1 MSDMIMPRDIL
12 FFSSLSESLLLL
24 THIMILSQGR
34 RAQSY
39 TQLSAWLGA
48 REREVGRPTC
58 LRQCE
63 RQRRQTEHSLQ
74 GVSLALPQSD
84 EARRSVSLALGQTAI
99 LATLTGP
106 PRHFPNEKG
115 EDSRVSLESL

>member
-48 REREVGRPTC
+48 RERGGAPNVSTAVRETETPDRAFPAGR
-58 LRQCE
+58 LSR
-63 RQRRQTEHSLQ
+63 
-74 GVSLALPQSD
+74 
-84 EARRSVSLALGQTAI
+84 TA
-99 LATLTGP
+99 AV
-106 PRHFPNEKG
+106 R
-115 EDSRVSLESL
+115 